1 MSVKSLTPEPTMIG
15 STVTVI
21 AKVAEVGEL
30 GVEQR
35 RFQFISDTRG
45 GSAFLL
51 AGAAF
56 WLVGAVVTLVWP
68 GVGVQWVLYAGL
80 SVPILGVAIGR
91 AQGVKFSSHP
101 TYATLAGLATVTEL
115 AALPTM
121 FFLRESFPGA
131 LPGILLIA
139 DGARLMIMM
148 CLHLDYTYFLAAN
161 AKIVLGVLFVFGL
174 LWPGSYPLQLG
185 AAGLVSLIAVPFVW
199 RDSGRTI
206 HLYLRT

>member
-1 MSVKSLTPEPTMIG
+1 MRIPF
-15 STVTVI
+15 I
-21 AKVAEVGEL
+21 AKVTEVGEL

-35 RFQFISDTRG
+35 RFQFIKDTRG
-45 GSAFLL
+45 GAAFLL
-51 AGAAF
+51 AGASF

-68 GVGVQWVLYAGL
+68 GIGVQWVLYAGL

-91 AQGVKFSSHP
+91 AQGATLFSHP
-101 TYATLAGLATVTEL
+101 TYATLAGLATITEL

-139 DGARLMIMM
+139 DGAHLMILMW
-148 CLHLDYTYFLAAN
+148 LHLDYTYFLAGN
-161 AKIVLGVLFVFGL
+161 AKIILGVLFVFGF
-174 LWPGSYPLQLG
+174 LWPDSYPLQLG
-185 AAGLVSLIAVPFVW
+185 AAGLVSLIAVPLVW

-206 HLYLRT
+206 QLYLRT